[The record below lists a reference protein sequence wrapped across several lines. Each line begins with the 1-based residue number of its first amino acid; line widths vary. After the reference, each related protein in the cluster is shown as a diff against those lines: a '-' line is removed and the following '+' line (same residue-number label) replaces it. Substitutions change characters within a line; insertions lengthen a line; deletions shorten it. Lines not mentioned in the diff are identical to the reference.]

1 MFSRTAKHTH
11 TRVPFVKK
19 DYSALLCGVLALYM
33 SAALRQVL
41 ILGVS
46 LFMVWVAA
54 AALQLVAPCS
64 ELCNA

>member
-19 DYSALLCGVLALYM
+19 DYSALCGVLALYM

-54 AALQLVAPCS
+54 SALWPPCS